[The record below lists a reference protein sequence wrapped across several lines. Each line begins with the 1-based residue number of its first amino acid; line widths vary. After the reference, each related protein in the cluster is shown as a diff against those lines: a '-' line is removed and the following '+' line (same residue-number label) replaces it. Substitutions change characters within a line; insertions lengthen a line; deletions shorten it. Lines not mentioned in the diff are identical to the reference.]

1 MLLQLRPRLYSK
13 THINQNWFRTGRFTT
28 PQVGTRKC
36 LIKRITT
43 KNVPAVTKFAK
54 FGRTFTFMDQ
64 VKLVEILAAYRCPS
78 EI

>member
-13 THINQNWFRTGRFTT
+13 ENINQNWFRTGRFTT

-36 LIKRITT
+36 LIKRITI
-43 KNVPAVTKFAK
+43 KNVPAVTKFVK